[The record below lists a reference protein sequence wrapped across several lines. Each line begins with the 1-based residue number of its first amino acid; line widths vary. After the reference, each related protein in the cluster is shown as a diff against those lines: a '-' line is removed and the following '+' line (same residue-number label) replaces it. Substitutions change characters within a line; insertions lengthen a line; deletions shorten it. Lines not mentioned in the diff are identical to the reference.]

1 MAEQLA
7 FGGLWYVVFLLS
19 ITVHEAAH
27 AWAALKGGDPTAAQ
41 TGQVTLDPRPH
52 IRREPFGTIIMPLL
66 TYFTMGWMMG
76 WASAPYDP
84 VWADRHPRRAA
95 KMALAGPLAN
105 LLLAVLA
112 GVVMHLGLQAG
123 VFGRPD
129 HPAFTAI
136 VDAAS
141 PGFAGAVA
149 TFLSILFVLNA
160 LLFTF
165 NLLPVPPLDGVRAI
179 TLFFPENAARRFTQF
194 LHQLPMIQ
202 FVGILVA
209 WRASHIILPPILSA
223 AVDLVYGGA
232 LG

>member
-1 MAEQLA
+1 M
-7 FGGLWYVVFLLS
+7 VFLLS

-27 AWAALKGGDPTAAQ
+27 AWVALRGGDPTAAH
-41 TGQVTLDPRPH
+41 TGQVTLDPLPH
-52 IRREPFGTIIMPLL
+52 IRREPFGTVLMPIL

-84 VWADRHPRRAA
+84 VWAERHPRRAA
-95 KMALAGPLAN
+95 WMALAGPIAN

-112 GVVMHLGLQAG
+112 GARHARRGWRRVSSVAPER
-123 VFGRPD
+123 F
-129 HPAFTAI
+129 AFSAI
-136 VDAAS
+136 VDAAQ
-141 PGFAGAVA
+141 PGFADAVA

-165 NLLPVPPLDGVRAI
+165 NLLPLPPLDGAAAI
-179 TLFFPENAARRFTQF
+179 TLLFPENAARRFTHF
-194 LHQLPMIQ
+194 LRGLPMIQ
-202 FVGILVA
+202 WVGMLAA
-209 WRASHIILPPILSA
+209 WRASGIVFPPILRA